1 MAENKKKTGKVRKV
15 SSGPIREKARTM
27 NKIITAVGTVI
38 KDLGYPGLTIANISK
53 VSGTDRKLIYTYFGT
68 LDHLVETY
76 IKQKDYWCSEVQ
88 KNTED
93 LIKNNEKIDLN
104 FITTIL
110 QRQFDAVLNDQ
121 ERQKIIHWE
130 LGENKDMLRRLSDSR
145 EELGERLF
153 QLCESQF
160 EGTDIDLRATVALL
174 IGGLYY
180 LALHANSN
188 GSLFCGIDI
197 NEPQGK
203 ERIDRTME
211 KILQTC
217 YERTEK

>member
-1 MAENKKKTGKVRKV
+1 MAENKKKTDKVRKV

-27 NKIITAVGTVI
+27 NKIIAAVGTVI

-53 VSGTDRKLIYTYFGT
+53 ASGTDRKLIYTYFGT

-76 IKQKDYWCSEVQ
+76 IKQKDYWNFEVQ

-93 LIKNNEKIDLN
+93 FIKNNEKIDLN
-104 FITTIL
+104 FMTTIL
-110 QRQFDAVLNDQ
+110 QGQFDAVLNDQ
-121 ERQKIIHWE
+121 ERQRIIHWE
-130 LGENKDMLRRLSDSR
+130 LGENRDILRRLSDSR

-153 QLCESQF
+153 QLYESQI
-160 EGTDIDLRATVALL
+160 ESTDIDLRATVALL

-203 ERIDRTME
+203 ERIDRAME